1 MGRRIIYSERAKEEL
16 WLLVLRHRTV
26 RRGKTHGMTRNLKP
40 SVRSRCSFSSFFIPF
55 PKILLYTF
63 SSSTDTLCEP
73 LCGTSKKLRFLS
85 LSLSLPFPATAAVVR
100 WSPVP
105 GAAPLRC
112 RGETKA
118 SAGQGALAFS
128 TKLPPDRNYS
138 RNRRR
143 LKGWAT
149 QKSRG
154 SAPSSALLSR
164 QNNVA
169 VALCSAGL
177 AEKGVKSVRRRRR
190 RRSRENRPL

>member
-63 SSSTDTLCEP
+63 SSSTDTLSLSAERA
-73 LCGTSKKLRFLS
+73 KNFDFS